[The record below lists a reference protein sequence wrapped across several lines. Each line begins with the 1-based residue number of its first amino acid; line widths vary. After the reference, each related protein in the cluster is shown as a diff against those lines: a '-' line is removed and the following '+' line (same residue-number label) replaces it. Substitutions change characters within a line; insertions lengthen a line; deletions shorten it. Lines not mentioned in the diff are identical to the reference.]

1 MIEPMDPHSNSK
13 LIRSATIASV
23 CVACLLI
30 IIKLGAFLHT
40 NSIALLATLI
50 DSLLDAG
57 ASVINLIAVRHALT
71 PADKEHRF
79 GHGKAEA
86 LAGLGQ
92 AAFIAGSAFF
102 LIFEAGGRLLTPQVV
117 SHSISGISVMLIS
130 IVLTIGLVR
139 YQRYVV
145 KKTGSVAITADS
157 LHYASDILVNLSVIL
172 ALVLNAQFG
181 WALAD
186 PVFGLGVAAYVLFSA
201 WRIVKQSMQ
210 HLMDQELPDEI
221 RDQIKTIVNSHSEVI
236 NMHDLRTRKSGQD
249 IFIQLHLEMNGSISL
264 LNAHRISDEVE
275 AEIKAFLPNAE
286 VLIHEDPSGLERMP
300 AIS

>member
-1 MIEPMDPHSNSK
+1 MDQHPNSK

-23 CVACLLI
+23 CIACLLI
-30 IIKLGAFLHT
+30 IIKLGAFLLT

-57 ASVINLIAVRHALT
+57 ASLVNFIAVRHSLT

-102 LIFEAGGRLLTPQVV
+102 LIFEAGGRLLNPQVV
-117 SHSISGISVMLIS
+117 SHSMSGISVMLIS
-130 IVLTIGLVR
+130 IVLTIGLVK

-157 LHYASDILVNLSVIL
+157 LHYASDILVNMCVIL

-186 PVFGLGVAAYVLFSA
+186 PIFGLGVSAYVLFSA
-201 WRIVKQSMQ
+201 WRIVQQAMQ
-210 HLMDQELPDEI
+210 HLMDQELPDDI
-221 RDQIKTIVNSHSEVI
+221 REQIKTIVNSHHEVE
-236 NMHDLRTRKSGQD
+236 NMHDLRTRQSGQD

-264 LNAHRISDEVE
+264 LEAHRISDEVE
-275 AEIKAFLPNAE
+275 AEIKSFLPNAE
-286 VLIHEDPSGLERMP
+286 VLIHEDPSELEKMP
-300 AIS
+300 VRP